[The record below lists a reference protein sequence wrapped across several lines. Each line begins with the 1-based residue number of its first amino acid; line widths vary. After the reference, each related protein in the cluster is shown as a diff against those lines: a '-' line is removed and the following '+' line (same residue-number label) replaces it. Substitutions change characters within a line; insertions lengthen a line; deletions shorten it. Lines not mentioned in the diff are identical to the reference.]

1 MPAEITITVTKF
13 TENAAD
19 TPSRAPAL
27 NCEIDLAFQMKDG
40 TVEERPKGSWKIDP
54 EGQVFLCPAPDLGTI
69 AVNRKEG
76 SNAPVPLVFSIANGS
91 GVPVLRP
98 TKIVF
103 AQENFRD
110 DGARPKTDPD
120 GTRNFRN
127 QRVSND
133 HKLTVD
139 DHWLEKGKSKEN
151 RSQHRAPHWKFWIRV
166 TTTDGRLGWIDPIIE
181 NSEDMAT

>member
-13 TENAAD
+13 TENASD

-27 NCEIDLAFQMKDG
+27 NCDINKTYQMIG
-40 TVEERPKGSWKIDP
+40 TLRETPNGTWNVDP

-69 AVNRKEG
+69 AVKRKAG
-76 SNAPVPLVFSIANGS
+76 GNAPIPLVFSIANAS
-91 GVPVLRP
+91 GVPELRP

-110 DGARPKTDPD
+110 NSARPKTDRD
-120 GTRNFRN
+120 GTRNFKN

-133 HKLTVD
+133 HKLTVE
-139 DHWLEKGKSKEN
+139 DHWEDKGKSKEN
-151 RSQHRAPHWKFWIRV
+151 RSRHGAPHWKFWIRV
-166 TTTDGRLGWIDPIIE
+166 TTTDGKLGWIDPIIE